1 MTRPPKTWHF
11 VAALAVYLALLTVLG
26 LHIVT
31 LLASAGTSDTQAAD
45 ESTASNNNDTMV
57 EVEDQG
63 DKYEGCAGW
72 PQYSNARR
80 SSVSQTTHRQSK

>member
-26 LHIVT
+26 LHIMT
-31 LLASAGTSDTQAAD
+31 LLASAETSDTQAA
-45 ESTASNNNDTMV
+45 EECTASNNNDTMV
-57 EVEDQG
+57 EVEDQV

-72 PQYSNARR
+72 PQYLSARR